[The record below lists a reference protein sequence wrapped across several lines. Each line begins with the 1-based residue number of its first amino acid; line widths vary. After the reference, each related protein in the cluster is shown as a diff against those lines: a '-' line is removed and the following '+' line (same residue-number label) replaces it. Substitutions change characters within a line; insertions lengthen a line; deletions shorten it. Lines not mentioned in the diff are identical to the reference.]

1 MSNET
6 IKAEIFRGMGF
17 TEEHISAYFQA
28 LGRSKSDRKAKA
40 SRENLVKAREAKKQ
54 REDK

>member
-17 TEEHISAYFQA
+17 SEEHISAYFQA
-28 LGRSKSDRKAKA
+28 LGRSKSEKKAQA
-40 SRENLVKAREAKKQ
+40 SRANLVKAREAKKQ
-54 REDK
+54 KEDK